1 MRYFLTSCLVHILIL
16 LVCLLS
22 LDSIDIPGGSGG
34 SQSSAIASSTLA
46 YSLEGSNEGNTHQG
60 QAQDSAQPTV
70 EKTMA
75 KIEPNKD
82 IASSVHAP
90 KEVIKIADL
99 SKKEEPIKNKSV
111 EKQEHKDLNLKQKK
125 DRLKQ
130 EKAALNKGAE
140 KNKDAEKKSPK
151 TGEKTDGKTDGK
163 ASGKNTNNGQ
173 ANGQGNGSGK
183 GKGNGDG
190 DGFGEGKTKGKGKG
204 DGKAAKEAEEAAL
217 AQAVYDI
224 QTKIMQFWFP
234 PEEFAAR
241 QDIVIIVELKLDQSG
256 NILAYK
262 LVDAKETVEYRAVA
276 ASVLRVLND
285 PRVTP
290 LPIGN
295 NKKLSNIIL
304 KFCPRDLL

>member
-1 MRYFLTSCLVHILIL
+1 VRYFLTSFVVHVFIL
-16 LVCLLS
+16 LFCLLN
-22 LDSIDIPGGSGG
+22 LDSIDMPGGSGG
-34 SQSSAIASSTLA
+34 SQSSAVA
-46 YSLEGSNEGNTHQG
+46 YSLEGLNKDSADAESLK
-60 QAQDSAQPTV
+60 AQDTAKQTV
-70 EKTMA
+70 EKTPA
-75 KIEPNKD
+75 KTEENED
-82 IASSVHAP
+82 VAATP
-90 KEVIKIADL
+90 KEVIKIADPN
-99 SKKEEPIKNKSV
+99 KKEEPAKKKSV
-111 EKQEHKDLNLKQKK
+111 EKQPQKELNLKQKK
-125 DRLKQ
+125 ERLKQ
-130 EKAALNKGAE
+130 AKGPSNKDIDKKTSKAAE
-140 KNKDAEKKSPK
+140 KN
-151 TGEKTDGKTDGK
+151 DGKEADKNKADGE
-163 ASGKNTNNGQ
+163 
-173 ANGQGNGSGK
+173 GNGVGNGK
-183 GKGNGDG
+183 GKGDG
-190 DGFGEGKTKGKGKG
+190 DGFGEGNTKGKGKG

-241 QDIVIIVELKLDQSG
+241 QDIVIVVELKLDQAG

-262 LVDAKETVEYRAVA
+262 LVDAKETIEYRAVA